1 MESTLVEKATK
12 LTITRVLSFGANPAQ
27 MASMLFTNLSIRYVR
42 STVFLCSTA
51 ILLSIQGTRLIPC
64 DFLAPV
70 KSHNDPSGDGA
81 HHRIL
86 LANFLAQTEALMKG
100 KTADEARAELAGHPD
115 LERILP
121 HKVFPGN
128 KPSNSFVVEKMSPFT
143 LGALVAAYEHK
154 IFVQVSFPPF
164 NFEF

>member
-1 MESTLVEKATK
+1 M
-12 LTITRVLSFGANPAQ
+12 
-27 MASMLFTNLSIRYVR
+27 
-42 STVFLCSTA
+42 
-51 ILLSIQGTRLIPC
+51 
-64 DFLAPV
+64 

-100 KTADEARAELAGHPD
+100 KTSDEARAELANHPD

-128 KPSNSFVVEKMSPFT
+128 KPSNSIVVEKMSPFT

-154 IFVQVSFPPF
+154 IFVQVCFIILIL
-164 NFEF
+164 